1 VRSVKRLLERL
12 GLMPTLRVL
21 HDRSFPVREG
31 AWLAAGF
38 AVAKLP
44 AQTLRMLFY
53 TRLMGLRADRGVR
66 IYKGLELRAAD
77 RVEIGAGTIVGFDCI
92 LDGRCGLRLG
102 ANVNLS
108 SEVAIW
114 TLQHDHQAADFAAVG
129 AEVVVEDHAWLSFR
143 STILPGVRVGEGAV
157 VAAGAVVTKDVDP
170 YTVVGGVPARQI
182 GTRPRDLRY
191 DLAQGSIWFV

>member
-1 VRSVKRLLERL
+1 MGPLKRALERL
-12 GLMPTLRVL
+12 GLMPTMRRL
-21 HDRSFPVREG
+21 HDRSFPALEG
-31 AWLAAGF
+31 ASMLAGF
-38 AVAKLP
+38 VVAKLP
-44 AQTLRMLFY
+44 LQTVRMFVY
-53 TRLMGLRADRGVR
+53 TRLMGLTAGRGVR
-66 IYKGLELRAAD
+66 IYKGLEVRAAD
-77 RVEIGAGTIVGFDCI
+77 QIEIGAGTVVGFDCI

-114 TLQHDHQAADFAAVG
+114 TLQHDHRSADFAAVG

-157 VAAGAVVTKDVDP
+157 VAAGAVVAKDVEP
-170 YTVVGGVPARQI
+170 YTVVGGIPARQI
-182 GTRPRDLRY
+182 ATRPRDLHY